1 MCPSLGEELDSTNV
15 DLWRKGK
22 SRIFDIVCFL
32 QIVFFLFR
40 LSGRD
45 SNNFFKIHGF
55 SIDKFVGWIEVE
67 LKAPARPRLHVLHP
81 VFTSLKTGGRST
93 YVKGPTNLANVMTS
107 NDLHLPQPIS
117 ALAGTTLRPAR
128 DALFVPAGWEA
139 LRREPGE
146 GRLSVHL
153 ITSSCLCLCVWGYI
167 PITCF
172 WIFGHMCHM
181 NGNVIFRGQNLQL
194 QRLTATTATANIHPY
209 SATAIFILLQLHLVT
224 RGWDTRE
231 RIDKTA
237 SVTW

>member
-1 MCPSLGEELDSTNV
+1 MEKREVSNFRYSLFST
-15 DLWRKGK
+15 D
-22 SRIFDIVCFL
+22 C
-32 QIVFFLFR
+32 FFLFR

-45 SNNFFKIHGF
+45 SNIFFKIHGF

-153 ITSSCLCLCVWGYI
+153 ITSSCLCLCVCVGLHSHHLLLD
-167 PITCF
+167 F
-172 WIFGHMCHM
+172 WTHVSHEWECH
-181 NGNVIFRGQNLQL
+181 F
-194 QRLTATTATANIHPY
+194 
-209 SATAIFILLQLHLVT
+209 
-224 RGWDTRE
+224 
-231 RIDKTA
+231 
-237 SVTW
+237 